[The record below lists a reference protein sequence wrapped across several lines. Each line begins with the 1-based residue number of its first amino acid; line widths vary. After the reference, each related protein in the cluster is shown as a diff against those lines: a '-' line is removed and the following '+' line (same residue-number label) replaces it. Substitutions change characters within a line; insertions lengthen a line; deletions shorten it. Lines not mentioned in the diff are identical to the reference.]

1 MVPFVEPPCPRPL
14 QIPPFT
20 AQHDIIR
27 LQGLHNQ
34 QMDTY
39 KDCQAVKKALI
50 KQIVAAVD
58 SAYIKEL
65 RDPDTNS
72 IDIQVHAILLHL
84 FQRYGQV
91 TLEALALE
99 EQGITSFF

>member
-1 MVPFVEPPCPRPL
+1 
-14 QIPPFT
+14 
-20 AQHDIIR
+20 
-27 LQGLHNQ
+27 
-34 QMDTY
+34 MDTY
-39 KDCQAVKKALI
+39 TDCQAVKKALI

-72 IDIQVHAILLHL
+72 IDMQVHAILLHL

-91 TLEALALE
+91 TSEALALE